1 MKNKDFFL
9 YNRLGYA
16 YNNKNTKTTIDELNT
31 YLDSA
36 IIKSYISRK
45 QKTKILYG
53 TTKDKCF
60 LSVCTTIYGTD
71 KQEVFIEMRPL
82 AELGDISKIWYIITE
97 TYKAN
102 RHTKTKAIK
111 KD

>member
-16 YNNKNTKTTIDELNT
+16 YDSKNAKNTMKELNEC
-31 YLDSA
+31 LDSV
-36 IIKSYISRK
+36 IIKSYRSNKMRSKIIYG
-45 QKTKILYG
+45 KTQ
-53 TTKDKCF
+53 DKCF
-60 LSVCTTIYGTD
+60 LSVCSTIWGTD

-82 AELGDISKIWYIITE
+82 AELGDISKLWYIITS

-102 RHTKTKAIK
+102 EHEHTKAIK